1 MRQWTDPQLVEAIAE
16 GREPQRSQALEQ
28 VFHRIA
34 GPVRHLVLTHRGSD
48 EDAEEVLQDTLLA
61 FDSSVRQQQY
71 RGQASVSTYCQ
82 QIARR
87 LWYRRFG
94 QRHPTEEL
102 PPEIRPDD
110 PVTDIEN
117 QIFDHELEQLVLQ
130 VLHLLDPRCRE
141 MLKQYQLSSDM
152 AEMAEMFGFNSIQA
166 AKNQNQRCKDYFSRA
181 VKNNPELLRL
191 LELHYR
197 S

>member
-16 GREPQRSQALEQ
+16 GREPRRSQALEQ
-28 VFHRIA
+28 VFHLIA
-34 GPVRHLVLTHRGSD
+34 GPVRHLVLSHRGSA

-61 FDSSVRQQQY
+61 FDSNVRQQQY
-71 RGQASVSTYCQ
+71 RGQASVSSYCQ

-87 LWYRRFG
+87 KWYRRFR

-102 PPEIRPDD
+102 PPEIRLDD
-110 PVTDIEN
+110 TLPEIES
-117 QIFDHELEQLVLQ
+117 QIFDHELERLVLQ
-130 VLHLLDPRCRE
+130 VLHLLDPRCRD

-152 AEMAEMFGFNSIQA
+152 AEMAQLFDFNSIQA
-166 AKNQNQRCKDYFSRA
+166 AKNQTQRCKEYFQRA

-197 S
+197 P